1 MPDKMACLCGLSYP
15 VFWWTSRTVERRSRA
30 QPGKERMQ
38 EQNRLTEG
46 NIYKALL
53 AFGLP
58 YLIANFI
65 QALYGAVDLAVV
77 GWFNNAETVA
87 GVSVGTQVT
96 QMLNSLISGLTLGGT
111 ILIAQYVGARRQ
123 EDTRQ
128 TIGTMLSLFALAAVG
143 FMLAMFALTPAIL
156 QLVNTPAESMEQAK
170 QYVYIC
176 SGGILFIFG
185 YNAISAILRG
195 LGDSKRP
202 VLFIGIACVTN
213 IVLDVL
219 LVGGLGWGAAGAAVA
234 TVFSQGVSLVLAV
247 ILLRRREDFVFDFS
261 RESIRIH
268 GDKVRSILRL
278 GLPVS
283 LQETILSF
291 SFLAI
296 TAIVNS
302 MGYIAAAATGI
313 CGKFDSF
320 AMLPASAFSGALSAF
335 TGQNMGAGRPDRAI
349 KALRTAIVLA
359 LLCSLFFFAWAQLWP
374 ASILHIFKASD
385 EVTLAGTQYIRT
397 FSFDF
402 MLVAFGFCFNGFFNG
417 CGRTLFVMVV
427 GSAASVGIRLPL
439 AWFLSRAVPGNL
451 TVIGMAAPVAT
462 LVSVVI
468 SLLYL
473 RRGKWRELK
482 L

>member
-1 MPDKMACLCGLSYP
+1 M
-15 VFWWTSRTVERRSRA
+15 
-30 QPGKERMQ
+30 
-38 EQNRLTEG
+38 
-46 NIYKALL
+46 
-53 AFGLP
+53 
-58 YLIANFI
+58 
-65 QALYGAVDLAVV
+65 
-77 GWFNNAETVA
+77 
-87 GVSVGTQVT
+87 
-96 QMLNSLISGLTLGGT
+96 
-111 ILIAQYVGARRQ
+111 
-123 EDTRQ
+123 
-128 TIGTMLSLFALAAVG
+128 
-143 FMLAMFALTPAIL
+143 
-156 QLVNTPAESMEQAK
+156 
-170 QYVYIC
+170 
-176 SGGILFIFG
+176 
-185 YNAISAILRG
+185 
-195 LGDSKRP
+195 
-202 VLFIGIACVTN
+202 
-213 IVLDVL
+213 
-219 LVGGLGWGAAGAAVA
+219 
-234 TVFSQGVSLVLAV
+234 LAV

>member
-1 MPDKMACLCGLSYP
+1 MRVVLSGFLVDQPDGGEEEPGSARKREDAGTEP
-15 VFWWTSRTVERRSRA
+15 IDRRH
-30 QPGKERMQ
+30 
-38 EQNRLTEG
+38 
-46 NIYKALL
+46 IYKALL

-77 GWFNNAETVA
+77 GWFNNAVA

-247 ILLRRREDFVFDFS
+247 ILLS
-261 RESIRIH
+261 QESIRIH